1 MPYRSRR
8 NCAWAALSE
17 AAGDK
22 IDKVGRVVRV
32 DAEPLP
38 VFPLTGVEVFEG
50 ALCSADVGKPARVVE
65 IVVPER

>member
-8 NCAWAALSE
+8 NCACAALSE

-32 DAEPLP
+32 DAEPFP

-50 ALCSADVGKPARVVE
+50 SFRSADVGKPARVVE
-65 IVVPER
+65 IVVPKG